1 MGTLYIVA
9 TPIGNLEDITLR
21 AIRILREVTLIA
33 AEDTRKSGLLLAHLG
48 IDTPM
53 TSYFE
58 HNKISKLER
67 ILTALASGD
76 VALISDAGTPGISD
90 PGYELIHAVLAEG
103 YPVVPIPGASAV
115 ISALSAGG
123 LPTQAFTF
131 VGFLPRKGKARQQ
144 LLTHL
149 ATVAETVVFYESPHR
164 IRETVDDLLTHFG
177 AERQLVLA
185 RELTKRFEEFWR
197 GTIADAT
204 GHLEVQEPRGEYTVL
219 VAGVDPAAQ
228 NQRWEDDD
236 VQKYLLSLEA
246 EGITGTRAVKQ
257 VVQQSGR
264 PKAEVYALW
273 LQLRDTEAD

>member
-33 AEDTRKSGLLLAHLG
+33 AEDTRKSGMLLAHLG

-67 ILTALASGD
+67 ILSALLSGD

-90 PGYELIHAVLAEG
+90 PGYELIRAVLAEG
-103 YPVVPIPGASAV
+103 YTVVPIPGASAA
-115 ISALSAGG
+115 ISALSASG
-123 LPTQAFTF
+123 LPTERFTF
-131 VGFLPRKGKARQQ
+131 IGFLPRKGKERQS
-144 LLTHL
+144 LLAHY
-149 ATVAETVVFYESPHR
+149 ATVAETLILYEAPHR
-164 IRETVDDLLTHFG
+164 IRDTIGDLVTHFG
-177 AERQLVLA
+177 ADRPVVMA
-185 RELTKRFEEFWR
+185 REVTKRFEEFWR
-197 GTIADAT
+197 GTLAEAA

-219 VAGVDPAAQ
+219 LGGIDPTAQ
-228 NQRWEDDD
+228 QVIWDDD
-236 VQKYLLSLEA
+236 RVQKALLSLSA

-257 VVQQSGR
+257 VVELSRR
-264 PKAEVYALW
+264 PKSEVYQLW
-273 LQLRDTEAD
+273 LQLHDEA

>member
-21 AIRILREVTLIA
+21 AVRILREVTLIA

-48 IDTPM
+48 IETPM

-67 ILTALASGD
+67 ILTALTSGD
-76 VALISDAGTPGISD
+76 VALISEAGTPGISD

-123 LPTQAFTF
+123 LPTQSFTF
-131 VGFLPRKGKARQQ
+131 VGFLPRKGKTRQS
-144 LLTHL
+144 LLAHL
-149 ATVAETVVFYESPHR
+149 ATVVETVVFYEAPHR

-177 AERQLVLA
+177 ADRQIVLA

-197 GTIADAT
+197 GTIADAI

-219 VAGVDPAAQ
+219 VAGIDPADQ

-246 EGITGTRAVKQ
+246 DGITGARAVKE

-273 LQLRDTEAD
+273 LQLRDTDAE